1 MGERLDYTK
10 TSPGGVKAF
19 SGVYGYVM
27 QSGLDEVLV
36 ELVYL
41 RVSQINGCAY
51 CLDRHTRDL
60 IKKGVQVEKL
70 ALAQVWQEA
79 GELFSDRE
87 RAALAW
93 AETVTWVAETGVP
106 DADFEAASDIF
117 AEKELA
123 DLTMA
128 ISLMN
133 AYNRLAISFR
143 RTPEA
148 VLAAKS
154 QHPEVN

>member
-1 MGERLDYTK
+1 MRLDYTK
-10 TSPGGVKAF
+10 VSPGGVKAYG
-19 SGVYGYVM
+19 GVYGYVV
-27 QSGLDEVLV
+27 QSGMEDVLI

-51 CLDRHTRDL
+51 CLDMHTRDL
-60 IKKGVQVEKL
+60 IKKGVTPAKL
-70 ALAQVWQEA
+70 ALVQAWHES
-79 GELFSDRE
+79 GPLFSDRE

-93 AETVTWVAETGVP
+93 AESVTRVADTHVP
-106 DADFEAASDIF
+106 DDDFNVAAAVF
-117 AEKELA
+117 NEKELA

-143 RTPEA
+143 RSPDSA
-148 VLAAKS
+148 LAAKG
-154 QHPEVN
+154 

>member
-1 MGERLDYTK
+1 MSERLDYTR
-10 TSPGGVKAF
+10 TSPAGVKAF
-19 SGVYGYVM
+19 GSVYGYVM
-27 QSGLDEVLV
+27 QSGLDDVLV
-36 ELVYL
+36 DLVYL

-51 CLDRHTRDL
+51 CLDMHTRDL
-60 IKKGVQVEKL
+60 VKKGVKVEKL
-70 ALAQVWQEA
+70 ALVQVWQEA

-93 AETVTWVAETGVP
+93 AETVTRVAQTGVP
-106 DADFEAASDIF
+106 DAEFEAARRIF
-117 AEKELA
+117 NEKELA

-128 ISLMN
+128 IGLMN

-148 VLAAKS
+148 VFAAKS
-154 QHPEVN
+154 